1 MSWAAILGL
10 AAGAYAFKIL
20 GIFGLARVR
29 LDGWGLGAVQL
40 LPAALL
46 SALVALQLFESGGT
60 RVLATRLLG
69 VAVGALAA
77 WRRAPLIVVILVAAA
92 TTAAVRALF

>member
-10 AAGAYAFKIL
+10 AAGAYALKAL

-29 LDGWGLGAVQL
+29 LDGWGLGLVQL

-46 SALVALQLFESGGT
+46 SALVALQLFETGGT

-69 VAVGALAA
+69 VTVGAIAVWKHA
-77 WRRAPLIVVILVAAA
+77 SLIVVILLAAA
-92 TTAAVRALF
+92 TTAAARALF